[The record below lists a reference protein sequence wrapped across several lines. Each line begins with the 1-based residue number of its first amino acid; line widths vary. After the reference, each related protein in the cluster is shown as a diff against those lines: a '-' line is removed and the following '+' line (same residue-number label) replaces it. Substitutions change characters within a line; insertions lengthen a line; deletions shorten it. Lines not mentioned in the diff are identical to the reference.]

1 MNTSYWGKRT
11 TGISPERAVAVC
23 LVVCLLLSWGPL
35 AVLADAFQDEKR
47 VDDNASV
54 AIPADTKIKIR
65 LEEKL
70 STRRNRNGD
79 VFYAEILHDVPL
91 AHGLAIPQGTQV
103 VGRVAH
109 SRRAGRIA
117 GKAEL
122 KLSFEALQFRNGLKA
137 PVQGV
142 LVSVASKPAPVKKP
156 ESIEAE
162 GDRARDM
169 RAVGVVSGVGT
180 LIGSIK
186 GGARGAVI
194 GAGAGAVIGLA
205 GILAG
210 RGRDLDLD
218 AETEITIRLTSAAVV
233 PSHALKVVP

>member
-1 MNTSYWGKRT
+1 ML
-11 TGISPERAVAVC
+11 AVC
-23 LVVCLLLSWGPL
+23 LVVFLVLWSGPL
-35 AVLADAFQDEKR
+35 AVWADASQEEKR

-54 AIPADTKIKIR
+54 QIPADTKIRVR
-65 LEEKL
+65 LEDKL
-70 STRRNRNGD
+70 STGRNRNGD
-79 VFYAEILHDVPL
+79 VFYAEILQDVPV
-91 AHGLAIPQGTQV
+91 AHGLAVPQGTQV

-122 KLSFEALQFRNGLKA
+122 RLDFEALQFRNGIKA
-137 PVQGV
+137 PIQGV
-142 LVSVASKPAPVKKP
+142 LVSVASKPANAKKP
-156 ESIEAE
+156 GSIEA
-162 GDRARDM
+162 DSDAPRDV
-169 RAVGVVSGVGT
+169 ASVGVVTGVGT

-210 RGRDLDLD
+210 RGRDVNLD
-218 AETEITIRLTSAAVV
+218 AETEITMRLTSAAVV

>member
-1 MNTSYWGKRT
+1 MRTGAPKR
-11 TGISPERAVAVC
+11 ILKVC
-23 LVVCLLLSWGPL
+23 LVVLLLLSSGPL
-35 AVLADAFQDEKR
+35 RVSVGAFQDEKR

-79 VFYAEILHDVPL
+79 VFYAELLTDVPV
-91 AHGLAIPQGTQV
+91 AHGLAVPQGTQV
-103 VGRVAH
+103 VGRVTH
-109 SRRAGRIA
+109 SKRAGRIA

-122 KLSFEALQFRNGLKA
+122 KLEFDALQFRNGIRT
-137 PVQGV
+137 PIQGV
-142 LVSVASKPAPVKKP
+142 LVSVASKPVKAKKP
-156 ESIEAE
+156 NSIEADGE
-162 GDRARDM
+162 RARDM
-169 RAVGVVSGVGT
+169 SSVGVVTGVGT

-210 RGRDLDLD
+210 RGRDVDLD
-218 AETEITIRLTSAAVV
+218 AETEITIRLSSAAVV

>member
-1 MNTSYWGKRT
+1 VNIVYFSRKTTVASLGRT
-11 TGISPERAVAVC
+11 LALC
-23 LVVCLLLSWGPL
+23 LVAFLLFSSAPL
-35 AVLADAFQDEKR
+35 AVWADTTQDEKR
-47 VDDNASV
+47 VEDSASV
-54 AIPADTKIKIR
+54 AIPAETKIKVR

-79 VFYAEILHDVPL
+79 VFYAEILQDVPV
-91 AHGLAIPQGTQV
+91 AHGLAVPQGTQV

-122 KLSFEALQFRNGLKA
+122 KLDFDALQFRNGIKA
-137 PVQGV
+137 PIQGV
-142 LVSVASKPAPVKKP
+142 LVSVASKPANVKKP
-156 ESIEAE
+156 QTIEAD
-162 GDRARDM
+162 GNRSRDLSS
-169 RAVGVVSGVGT
+169 VGVVTGVGT

-186 GGARGAVI
+186 GGAKGAVI

-218 AETEITIRLTSAAVV
+218 AETEITIRLTTAAVV

>member
-1 MNTSYWGKRT
+1 M
-11 TGISPERAVAVC
+11 C
-23 LVVCLLLSWGPL
+23 LVVFLLLSSGPL
-35 AVLADAFQDEKR
+35 AVWADASQDEKR

-54 AIPADTKIKIR
+54 AIPAETKVKVR

-79 VFYAEILHDVPL
+79 IFYAELLEDVPA
-91 AHGLAIPQGTQV
+91 AHGLAVPQGTQV
-103 VGRVAH
+103 VGRVTH

-117 GKAEL
+117 GRAEL
-122 KLSFEALQFRNGLKA
+122 KLDFEALQFRNGIRA
-137 PVQGV
+137 PIQGV
-142 LVSVASKPAPVKKP
+142 LVSVASKPANVKKP
-156 ESIEAE
+156 GSIEADGE
-162 GDRARDM
+162 RARDLSS
-169 RAVGVVSGVGT
+169 VGVVAGVGT

-186 GGARGAVI
+186 GGAKGAVM

-218 AETEITIRLTSAAVV
+218 TETEITIRLTSAAVV

>member
-1 MNTSYWGKRT
+1 MNILYFSRKTTVISTSRT
-11 TGISPERAVAVC
+11 LVVC
-23 LVVCLLLSWGPL
+23 LVVFLLVFWGPL
-35 AVLADAFQDEKR
+35 AVLANLNQDEKR

-54 AIPADTKIKIR
+54 AIPAETKVTIR

-79 VFYAEILHDVPL
+79 VFYAEILSDVPV

-109 SRRAGRIA
+109 SRRAGRIS
-117 GKAEL
+117 GRAEL
-122 KLSFEALQFRNGLKA
+122 KLEFDALQFRNGIKVPLQA
-137 PVQGV
+137 V
-142 LVSVASKPAPVKKP
+142 LVSVASKPANVKKP
-156 ESIEAE
+156 GSIEAD
-162 GDRARDM
+162 GQRARDM
-169 RAVGVVSGVGT
+169 SSVGVVTGVGT

-186 GGARGAVI
+186 GGAKGAVI

-218 AETEITIRLTSAAVV
+218 AETEITIRLTSAAVL
-233 PSHALKVVP
+233 PSHALKVAH